1 MCKNHDAGL
10 APKYLGKGINRNSS
24 IGHTGVNFTGGRICK
39 NITLMINRKQILL
52 GLHAKLTDAFAARKA
67 VEEQYFRLNQKK

>member
-1 MCKNHDAGL
+1 
-10 APKYLGKGINRNSS
+10 
-24 IGHTGVNFTGGRICK
+24 
-39 NITLMINRKQILL
+39 MINRKQILL